1 MASTWPGKKKKKQ
14 KKNANA
20 SGIGTSRY
28 LASNKAPVR
37 DNEKERKKDKIITK
51 MFCCEL
57 SIQRN
62 VVVRLYMYDQ
72 KRLQFALDDLA
83 RFQISGGNS

>member
-1 MASTWPGKKKKKQ
+1 MASTWPEKKNKKKTQMPVGLALRDTSLVTKHQLEIIKK
-14 KKNANA
+14 
-20 SGIGTSRY
+20 
-28 LASNKAPVR
+28 
-37 DNEKERKKDKIITK
+37 KERKKDKIITK